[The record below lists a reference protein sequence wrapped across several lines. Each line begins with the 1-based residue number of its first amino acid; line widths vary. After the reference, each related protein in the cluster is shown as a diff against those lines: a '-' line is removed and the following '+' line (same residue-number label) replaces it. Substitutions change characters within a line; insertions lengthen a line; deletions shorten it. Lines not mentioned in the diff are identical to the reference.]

1 MLGMGI
7 LVSMIVW
14 YAGGA
19 TVGICSPD
27 FEGEGEG
34 EYDMSLLG
42 YEVDSLLVVGD
53 DDESLFSVDAT
64 FARFIAVSLRNG
76 SMTYN
81 KGQVIPSRFV
91 TDLSCG
97 VS

>member
-1 MLGMGI
+1 MGI

-27 FEGEGEG
+27 IEEEGEGEFNV
-34 EYDMSLLG
+34 SLLG
-42 YEVDSLLVVGD
+42 YRVDSLLVVGDD

-64 FARFIAVSLRNG
+64 FARFIAVSSRNG

-81 KGQVIPSRFV
+81 KGQAIPSRFV
-91 TDLSCG
+91 TNLSCG